1 MHVLACSDE
10 ATPLVID
17 CSRDSQ
23 RRTDLVLGP
32 CPTRAPLSDW
42 SRRNLSLSNVRD
54 RPRRWRCISQIEVE
68 LGRFR
73 KSWCDKRRSDERSA
87 DSLLSQV
94 ACLLS
99 ELPRLLSYLALL
111 AQTQNKRNES
121 NRGLLD
127 TRAQGAHDQTLE
139 AFSSSQLWN

>member
-1 MHVLACSDE
+1 MRVTNWAIKRAGHVLGGSDD

-17 CSRDSQ
+17 CSRDSP

-68 LGRFR
+68 LRRFR
-73 KSWCDKRRSDERSA
+73 KSWCDKRRGDKRRA

-99 ELPRLLSYLALL
+99 ELPRLLSYVALL
-111 AQTQNKRNES
+111 PQRQHKRNER
-121 NRGLLD
+121 NRGLIE
-127 TRAQGAHDQTLE
+127 QK
-139 AFSSSQLWN
+139 